1 MTAPLLQT
9 TSIENINTLQTIS
22 LRTSV
27 YQLLDAIDDNNI
39 EQVEI
44 SLSKIL
50 QNNIP
55 EITIRLFYNYAEVN
69 EKIKVCE
76 YLKIIIMAMYNINRK
91 EYV

>member
-1 MTAPLLQT
+1 MVFGEAYT
-9 TSIENINTLQTIS
+9 
-22 LRTSV
+22 
-27 YQLLDAIDDNNI
+27 IDDNNI